1 MKARKSYAVGQ
12 LLRDPR
18 HSAPVPLSLRTEAV
32 VTDLL
37 YVVLLTLG
45 IP

>member
-1 MKARKSYAVGQ
+1 MKARKSHAVGQ
-12 LLRDPR
+12 LMRDSR
-18 HSAPVPLSLRTEAV
+18 LSAPVPVSLRTGAV

-37 YVVLLTLG
+37 YVVSLTLG